1 MFFDNSEQRKQL
13 SKWVIGTVA
22 ACILIFL
29 GVRYISEIAYA
40 VSWMLDLLEPLLAGM
55 IAALVLNVPLCF
67 IERHLFRKN
76 PTPRKER
83 ARRPLA
89 IVLSLILV
97 LGIFISVAVLVIPEL
112 VNAVAAVSSAVAEL
126 LDELAALEN
135 SADFSEIPFGE
146 YLSRIDIDWIRLR
159 GDLENVLK
167 QLGNSILNKA
177 GGAISI
183 AVSSVVNGIVGFV
196 FAIYILANKEKLSR
210 QVRRLIRVWLPEK
223 VGAGIIHVASVC
235 GGVFHLFIAGQTTE
249 AIILGTLCTIGMLI
263 LRMPYAPMVGA
274 LVSVTALIPYVGGF
288 IAAFIGA
295 FLILTESPVKAVVF
309 VIFFIALQQVEG
321 NLIYPRVVGAKVNL
335 PSMWV
340 LAAITIGGSLGG
352 PIGMLLGVPT
362 VASAYKL
369 LKEAT
374 DKRERRMQQAE
385 EDKMKYLQ
393 EIR

>member
-1 MFFDNSEQRKQL
+1 MFLDNSEQRKQL
-13 SKWVIGTVA
+13 SKWIIGTVA

-159 GDLENVLK
+159 GDL
-167 QLGNSILNKA
+167 
-177 GGAISI
+177 
-183 AVSSVVNGIVGFV
+183 
-196 FAIYILANKEKLSR
+196 
-210 QVRRLIRVWLPEK
+210 
-223 VGAGIIHVASVC
+223 
-235 GGVFHLFIAGQTTE
+235 
-249 AIILGTLCTIGMLI
+249 
-263 LRMPYAPMVGA
+263 
-274 LVSVTALIPYVGGF
+274 
-288 IAAFIGA
+288 
-295 FLILTESPVKAVVF
+295 
-309 VIFFIALQQVEG
+309 
-321 NLIYPRVVGAKVNL
+321 
-335 PSMWV
+335 
-340 LAAITIGGSLGG
+340 
-352 PIGMLLGVPT
+352 
-362 VASAYKL
+362 
-369 LKEAT
+369 
-374 DKRERRMQQAE
+374 
-385 EDKMKYLQ
+385 
-393 EIR
+393 